1 MRSTS
6 EDYRSTSAAASIL
19 GTESDDQEKPQIY
32 TASSLDIFKIVPS
45 YLNYGNFRCSQL
57 FTAPAPMET
66 KRTSR
71 TGREKREGIGDLST
85 GK

>member
-6 EDYRSTSAAASIL
+6 EDYRSASAAASIL

-32 TASSLDIFKIVPS
+32 IASSLDIFKIVPA

-57 FTAPAPMET
+57 FTAPAPMEASP
-66 KRTSR
+66 TSR
-71 TGREKREGIGDLST
+71 TCREKREGIGDLST
-85 GK
+85 GQ